1 MSRMS
6 STRHPSPTPSPTATT
21 PCSAPTSSRSTRA
34 SSGSARRSGSDVSP
48 PLGDEPWADV
58 WLAPEQA
65 SAQFFGMIHLYP
77 GRAWRRTALFSFDPF
92 EKGRSFDKTPEYP
105 SSLFHSG
112 EKTGPPPGLPAR
124 TAANLPNRRKEA
136 MMRDEIGRAND

>member
-1 MSRMS
+1 
-6 STRHPSPTPSPTATT
+6 
-21 PCSAPTSSRSTRA
+21 
-34 SSGSARRSGSDVSP
+34 
-48 PLGDEPWADV
+48 
-58 WLAPEQA
+58 
-65 SAQFFGMIHLYP
+65 MIHLYP

-136 MMRDEIGRAND
+136 MMSDVSQTPTGLVIENRNWKFGRDMRPRRWMHGGAPGRTAFYHPLSSNFPLCAPSFLSAVRLFRANAAPPLRR

>member
-1 MSRMS
+1 
-6 STRHPSPTPSPTATT
+6 
-21 PCSAPTSSRSTRA
+21 
-34 SSGSARRSGSDVSP
+34 
-48 PLGDEPWADV
+48 
-58 WLAPEQA
+58 
-65 SAQFFGMIHLYP
+65 MIHLYP

-136 MMRDEIGRAND
+136 MMSDVSQTPTGLVIEKRNWKFGRSEEHTSELQSLMRISYAVFCLKKKKKKPNK

>member
-1 MSRMS
+1 
-6 STRHPSPTPSPTATT
+6 
-21 PCSAPTSSRSTRA
+21 
-34 SSGSARRSGSDVSP
+34 
-48 PLGDEPWADV
+48 
-58 WLAPEQA
+58 
-65 SAQFFGMIHLYP
+65 MIHLYP

-136 MMRDEIGRAND
+136 MMSDVSQTPNGHVLEKRNWKIGCDMLLRLRWHGGEPSRTAIYNPLSSTFPEIGRANVCTPVNN

>member
-1 MSRMS
+1 M
-6 STRHPSPTPSPTATT
+6 
-21 PCSAPTSSRSTRA
+21 CFCFFVSSRRRHTRCA
-34 SSGSARRSGSDVSP
+34 LVTGVQTCALPICSDVSP

-92 EKGRSFDKTPEYP
+92 EKGRSLAKTPEYP
-105 SSLFHSG
+105 SSLFHSA
-112 EKTGPPPGLPAR
+112 EKTGPPPGPPAR
-124 TAANLPNRRKEA
+124 NGRKNVVQGQSVA
-136 MMRDEIGRAND
+136 LRIDIGGVR